1 MITLKRL
8 NLSVQVPAIN
18 TLVNRGRW
26 RKRRRVRRERTK
38 KVKYIG
44 LLPDVFM
51 QPIFPKRF
59 FRLT

>member
-1 MITLKRL
+1 MIALKRL

-18 TLVNRGRW
+18 TLENPGRW
-26 RKRRRVRRERTK
+26 RKRRKVRREGTK

-59 FRLT
+59 F